1 MPETLLQIENVSKKF
16 PGVQA
21 LDAINL
27 EIFPGEVHAIVGE
40 NGAGKSTLMHILS
53 GVQARDEGRLLFK
66 SQEVTIADPRNSQ
79 QIGISTVYQELALAQ
94 NMSIMDNVFLWNMPR
109 DASGLVDQKKLYQ
122 NTQRILQEL
131 GVSLDPATLVK
142 KLSVSEKQ
150 LVEIAK
156 ALSMNAALI
165 IMDEPNSALS
175 PAETQFLF
183 KIIQQL
189 KARGVTILFISH
201 RLDEVFEIADRITVL
216 RDGRLIGTLVKSEA
230 TVDQVISM
238 MVGRELKQILYT
250 RTEAPEQKI
259 FENGVVLSVRNLS
272 LANLFKDVSF
282 DLHQG
287 EILGI
292 FGLVGAGRTQLAET
306 IFGLRR
312 AEQGEIAVDKKT
324 AWIQSPDQA
333 VNLGIGFIPEDRKL
347 SGLFLKMT
355 VEDNLNMTSFQKLSR
370 GGLVNLSQARS
381 QAKRLSA
388 DLDIRLANLSQII
401 NSLSGG
407 NQQKAILARWLAL
420 NPHIL
425 IMDEPTRGIDVGAKA
440 QIYEIIHRLAENKV
454 AILLISSEIEEI
466 LAISDNILV
475 MRRGLV
481 SARLH
486 RSQASSDL
494 LLKHAA

>member
-21 LDAINL
+21 LDKINL
-27 EIFPGEVHAIVGE
+27 EIYPGEVHAIVGE

-53 GVQARDEGRLLFK
+53 GVQARDEGRILFK
-66 SQEVTIADPRNSQ
+66 GQEVTIADPRNSQ

-122 NTQRILQEL
+122 TTQRILQEL
-131 GVSLDPATLVK
+131 GVALDPATLVK

-156 ALSMNAALI
+156 ALSLNASLI

-189 KARGVTILFISH
+189 KERGVTILFISH

-250 RTEAPEQKI
+250 RSEAPEQKI

-272 LANLFKDVSF
+272 LANLFKDVTF

-306 IFGLRR
+306 LFGLRR
-312 AEQGEIAVDKKT
+312 AEQGEILVDKK
-324 AWIQSPDQA
+324 AALIQSPDQA

-370 GGLVNLSQARS
+370 GGMINLSQAKT
-381 QAKRLSA
+381 QATRLSA
-388 DLDIRLANLSQII
+388 DLDIRLANLSQLI

-440 QIYEIIHRLAENKV
+440 QIYDIIHHLAENNV

-466 LAISDNILV
+466 MAISDNILV

-481 SARLH
+481 STRLH

-494 LLKHAA
+494 LMKSAA